1 MSEQKAK
8 YRLLKDLY
16 VFHNP
21 DVNKDVAYR
30 LFTLDE
36 LKEIVSVSYPAGT
49 IWEYDAKNGYMSNPD
64 HGEIGIELTGPEP
77 AWWEPYSEQDF
88 PCGPN
93 VAYEIF
99 APNGTPIVGTLEL
112 LKGVAGVTCVMKG
125 EGSELELTYEG
136 STDIWWNDQKTKREA
151 GERLYVD
158 RDDLVWRESQLM
170 LEPLPADAE
179 SFFVPALD
187 SEGGSCD

>member
-1 MSEQKAK
+1 MFGFLTAGKFGKPASHPAPALSLGEHMSNKQEPMPK

-64 HGEIGIELTGPEP
+64 HGEIGIKLTGPEP

-112 LKGVAGVTCVMKG
+112 LKGVAGVT
-125 EGSELELTYEG
+125 
-136 STDIWWNDQKTKREA
+136 
-151 GERLYVD
+151 
-158 RDDLVWRESQLM
+158 
-170 LEPLPADAE
+170 
-179 SFFVPALD
+179 
-187 SEGGSCD
+187 